1 MAIYVEEV
9 LLVLG
14 YATHVFKL
22 LSTYSMAVSIAAPF
36 YSFRASVLCSD
47 LIK

>member
-1 MAIYVEEV
+1 M
-9 LLVLG
+9 LVLS

-22 LSTYSMAVSIAAPF
+22 LSTYSMAVPIAAPF

-47 LIK
+47 FIK